1 MNIHYNT
8 IQQDYLCCDVHE
20 MTFLYGSK
28 MIDLYLTLMWQ
39 TLRYLYQFQSPEHLQ
54 FPWLNLQAKKIMNKK
69 YIRITIANNGEFI
82 EREREST
89 QAKFPLGTF
98 QYLSG
103 YEEPFLSMLTRGA
116 PSTVCS
122 LYSPEEPSKLSSSTS
137 SLRFPNLSNTLP
149 RLPTEE
155 VKFITMH
162 QCTSY
167 NCILVINIFMDLYFM
182 SILHFHFITQFHSI
196 ISFGIIEGI

>member
-82 EREREST
+82 ERERERERKGVHKQNSLWGLSNIYQDMRNPFCQCLPGEHHPQSVHCT
-89 QAKFPLGTF
+89 LLKSQASCHP
-98 QYLSG
+98 QHHLSG
-103 YEEPFLSMLTRGA
+103 FQTYQTPCLAYQLKKS
-116 PSTVCS
+116 
-122 LYSPEEPSKLSSSTS
+122 
-137 SLRFPNLSNTLP
+137 NL
-149 RLPTEE
+149 
-155 VKFITMH
+155 
-162 QCTSY
+162 
-167 NCILVINIFMDLYFM
+167 
-182 SILHFHFITQFHSI
+182 
-196 ISFGIIEGI
+196 